1 MSNYTGQE
9 HLQCAHAPVQRQSQV
24 VLHTPTSKCPS
35 QHVFK
40 RHSAKAYNLQKI
52 QCSRVTT
59 QCQHRHLWPHNQ
71 PHACHVGWGTHTY
84 CQAASGLCAI
94 KPARTAK
101 DMEQQLGL
109 INSRPVA
116 RHKHWLQSQCTTAS
130 TRTVNC
136 RRQAHNRKILM
147 QPFHVQVW
155 ACVDVHTSSASS
167 LLRILQ
173 DRPHSN
179 RTALLPKRCMHQP
192 GRHHVPCIFASHC
205 VTWRRCRAAQ
215 WDEN

>member
-1 MSNYTGQE
+1 MRTCPGTTPE
-9 HLQCAHAPVQRQSQV
+9 PGGCAHIHIQMPFAACIQEAFSEGLQPPEDPMLS
-24 VLHTPTSKCPS
+24 
-35 QHVFK
+35 
-40 RHSAKAYNLQKI
+40 RHDA
-52 QCSRVTT
+52 V
-59 QCQHRHLWPHNQ
+59 QHRHLWPHNQ
-71 PHACHVGWGTHTY
+71 PHACHVGCGTHTY
-84 CQAASGLCAI
+84 CQAASGLCTI

-116 RHKHWLQSQCTTAS
+116 RHKHWLQSQRTTAS

-136 RRQAHNRKILM
+136 RRQAHNRKKLM

-167 LLRILQ
+167 LLRYLQ

-192 GRHHVPCIFASHC
+192 GRHHVRCIFASHC